1 MKTEVVQLRQRG
13 VLTLPR
19 GVREKYRLEVG
30 DPLTLVDLDGILLLS
45 PKLSVVPKLTAEIE
59 RLEREAGI
67 TVDDLLAGLPRPPVS
82 GRGRRADR

>member
-1 MKTEVVQLRQRG
+1 MRQRG

-59 RLEREAGI
+59 RLEREAGV
-67 TVDDLLAGLPRPPVS
+67 TVDDLLAGLPRPPVA